1 MLAGL
6 PEFQEGKEAYSLH
19 LTMAESCMKIFQEH
33 KLLDIAAL
41 EQVGHI

>member
-19 LTMAESCMKIFQEH
+19 LTMAEKCMKIFQEQ
-33 KLLDIAAL
+33 KLLDVAAV
-41 EQVGHI
+41 EQVR